1 MTWLHIYDLLRTQDR
16 FFPNGDIRP
25 FAPLPPDWLQIEAMF
40 RKEESQT
47 RPRVETAILE
57 FIHRGLWPSEL
68 SAREKVFI
76 RGRLDFACD
85 TALRL
90 AVPVSEDIVAFPKP
104 THLNDDDVFTWLL
117 IQQWEALG
125 FDTWILDLHNL
136 FHNVRRKKA
145 PFQPFPLP
153 PRIRPDDPPSFFS
166 KN

>member
-16 FFPNGDIRP
+16 FFPHGDIRP
-25 FAPLPPDWLQIEAMF
+25 FAPLSPTWSQIEAMF

-47 RPRVETAILE
+47 RDRVETAVLE
-57 FIHRGLWPSEL
+57 FIHRGSWPSDL

-90 AVPVSEDIVAFPKP
+90 AVPVSEEIVYFPKP
-104 THLNDDDVFTWLL
+104 PHISDDDVLTWLL
-117 IQQWEALG
+117 ILQWDALG
-125 FDTWILDLHNL
+125 FDTWILDLHHT
-136 FHNVRRKKA
+136 FHTVHRKKGSFEA
-145 PFQPFPLP
+145 FPLP
-153 PRIRPDDPPSFFS
+153 PSIRPDDPSSFFS